1 MSQYLGDINTRA
13 RGLRTHLLRPNEL
26 ERLARAASL
35 VALQRELSSL
45 GTVRS
50 DLPATPA
57 SLEEAVRRHAAGQLR
72 VLDRWCSHGRR
83 RTFAVIFEDEERRSI
98 QAILRGAEQG
108 AASEARLAGL
118 VPTANLPERALR
130 VLASQPT
137 PADVV
142 RMLVLWNHPF
152 GAPLAGAASG
162 SHPSLFAI
170 EIELQRAFA
179 RRASAHAHRGG
190 RHLVEYVEQIVDVMN
205 AWSALLHFVERD
217 PSIVDLTFVEGGR
230 WVTREVFEALMSLE
244 TRAQVQKRLAWELRK
259 SALAAAFREEA
270 QELAALESSVLRA
283 QIGWQ
288 NRLVRLDP
296 SGAAPVIG
304 FALEL
309 RAEVLSLR
317 GIIWGVALG
326 APAALIQA
334 DMVVS

>member
-1 MSQYLGDINTRA
+1 MTQYLGDINARA
-13 RGLRTHLLRPNEL
+13 RGLRTHLLRPSDL
-26 ERLARAASL
+26 ERLARTTSL
-35 VALQRELSSL
+35 ITLQRELSGL
-45 GTVRS
+45 GYIRS

-57 SLEEAVRRHAAGQLR
+57 SLEQAVQRHAAGQIQ

-83 RTFAVIFEDEERRSI
+83 ATFAVIFEDEDRRSI

-108 AASEARLAGL
+108 IASEARLAGL
-118 VPTANLPERALR
+118 VPTPNLSERALGI
-130 VLASQPT
+130 LASQPT
-137 PADVV
+137 PADVI

-179 RRASAHAHRGG
+179 RRASAHARKGG
-190 RHLVEYVEQIVDVMN
+190 RHLVEYVEQVVDVMN

-217 PSIVDLTFVEGGR
+217 SSIVDLTFVEGGR
-230 WVTREVFEALMSLE
+230 WVTRDVFQALMTLE
-244 TRAQVQKRLAWELRK
+244 THGQVQKRLAWELRK
-259 SALAAAFREEA
+259 SALATAFRDEVE
-270 QELAALESSVLRA
+270 ELAALESSVLRA
-283 QIGWQ
+283 QIAWQ
-288 NRLVRLDP
+288 NRSVRIDP

-309 RAEVLSLR
+309 RAEVLNLR

-326 APAALIQA
+326 TPAALIQA
-334 DMVVS
+334 EMVVS